1 MKKLFVIASIVMAIL
16 VISACGQK
24 SQEEVVQSLTKKV
37 ENMKSYKADAK
48 MTLKMGDNPQ
58 VYDVEV
64 WYKNPDFYRVKLKN
78 QNKEQNQMILRNK
91 EGVYVLTPAL
101 KKSFHFQSDWPKNS
115 SQAYLYESIVK
126 DIVDDK
132 KATFKVTENQYVF
145 ETKTRYQ
152 NSKMLPYQEV
162 TLNKKDLAPVSVKI
176 MDPDRNILV
185 TVDFSDVSF
194 DSSFDS
200 DAFDMKKNMTGA
212 QLEIPV
218 MAEVDEEEFSLKLP
232 AEMEGIDLVDEKEI
246 ATEDGKRY
254 VLTYEGDRSFTL
266 IAEKTEVVETMSSI
280 ATSVLGDPVDLGFT
294 IGAITDRSISWTYE
308 GVDYMLASQNLTQ
321 EEMMEIARSVQANPE
336 K

>member
-194 DSSFDS
+194 DSSFIS
-200 DAFDMKKNMTGA
+200 SK
-212 QLEIPV
+212 
-218 MAEVDEEEFSLKLP
+218 FSCIKV
-232 AEMEGIDLVDEKEI
+232 I
-246 ATEDGKRY
+246 
-254 VLTYEGDRSFTL
+254 
-266 IAEKTEVVETMSSI
+266 
-280 ATSVLGDPVDLGFT
+280 
-294 IGAITDRSISWTYE
+294 
-308 GVDYMLASQNLTQ
+308 
-321 EEMMEIARSVQANPE
+321 
-336 K
+336 

>member
-321 EEMMEIARSVQANPE
+321 EEMMEIARSVQAKPE

>member
-1 MKKLFVIASIVMAIL
+1 MKKFFVIASIVMVIL
-16 VISACGQK
+16 VLSACGQK
-24 SQEEVVQSLTKKV
+24 SQEDVVQLLTKKV
-37 ENMKSYKADAK
+37 ESMKSYKVNAK

-126 DIVDDK
+126 DILSDN
-132 KATFKVTENQYVF
+132 KATFKATENQYIF

-162 TLNKKDLAPVSVKI
+162 TLNKKDLSPVSVKI
-176 MDPDRNILV
+176 MDPDRNVLV
-185 TVDFSDVSF
+185 TVDFSKMTF
-194 DSSFDS
+194 DSSFDG

-218 MAEVDEEEFSLKLP
+218 MAELEEKEFSLKLP
-232 AEMEGIDLVDEKEI
+232 AETEGVELVDQKEI

-266 IAEKTEVVETMSSI
+266 IAEKTEVVETS
-280 ATSVLGDPVDLGFT
+280 TSVATKLLGDPVDLGFT

-308 GVDYMLASQNLTQ
+308 GVDYMIASQNLTQ
-321 EEMMEIARSVQANPE
+321 EEMAEIARSVQANPE

>member
-37 ENMKSYKADAK
+37 EDMKSYKANAK
-48 MTLKMGDNPQ
+48 MTLKMGENPQ

-132 KATFKVTENQYVF
+132 KATFKVTETHYVF

-176 MDPDRNILV
+176 MDPDRNTLV

-194 DSSFDS
+194 DSSFDG

-212 QLEIPV
+212 QLEVPV

-232 AEMEGIDLVDEKEI
+232 VEVEGIELVDEKEI
-246 ATEDGKRY
+246 ATEDGKRF

-266 IAEKTEVVETMSSI
+266 IAEKAEVAETMSSI

-321 EEMMEIARSVQANPE
+321 EEMAEIARSVQANPE

>member
-126 DIVDDK
+126 DIEDDK

-152 NSKMLPYQEV
+152 KSKMLPYQEV

-194 DSSFDS
+194 DASFDS

-232 AEMEGIDLVDEKEI
+232 AEMEGIDLVDQKEI

-280 ATSVLGDPVDLGFT
+280 PTSVLGDPVDLGFT

>member
-246 ATEDGKRY
+246 ATENGKRY